1 MNILVSACLLGEP
14 CRYDGRAKPC
24 AAVQALAKQHRLVP
38 VCPEVLGGL
47 STPRLPSELQ
57 PTEAGVRVVNA
68 EGGDVTT
75 AFERGA
81 DIACRLA
88 EDEGC
93 TMAVLKSGSP
103 SCGSETVYDG
113 TFTGRLRRGEGV
125 AAARLRE
132 QGVTVVDEEHLGAL
146 PLENGNDR

>member
-24 AAVQALAKQHRLVP
+24 AAVQALAEQHRLVP

-47 STPRLPSELQ
+47 PTPRLPSELQ
-57 PTEAGVRVVNA
+57 HTEAGLRVVNA
-68 EGGDVTT
+68 EGGDVTA

-81 DIACRLA
+81 EIACKLA
-88 EDEGC
+88 EDEDC
-93 TMAVLKSGSP
+93 AVAVLKSGSP

-132 QGVTVVDEEHLGAL
+132 QGVTVVDEEHLKDL
-146 PLENGNDR
+146 LLDSCNSR